1 MSELYGFSSAIQIDR
16 FYQAVSCRFK
26 RSISQGRSNNEKGF
40 SKALT

>member
-26 RSISQGRSNNEKGF
+26 KVFPRVEAIMRRDL
-40 SKALT
+40 ARL